1 VEIIYLTNNSQVISQ
16 LIYLYITILRLVFKK
31 LVFNIRHFFLTFQS
45 SFIPDVMKKALTF
58 ILFACFTGSFYLV
71 KAQQSVNTYP
81 FQDPSLSIEER
92 VADLISRMTL
102 KEKADQLLYTAP
114 AIPRLG
120 IPAYNWWNE
129 ALHGVARA
137 GYATVFPQSITIA
150 NSWDEGL
157 MYNVANTISDEARAK
172 YHEFQRRGKRGIYQG
187 LTFWSPNINIFR
199 DPRWGRGH
207 ETYGEDPY
215 LTGRMGYQF
224 VRGMQGDDPTY
235 LKTVA
240 TAKHYAVHSGPE
252 PLRHSFNAKV
262 SEVDLRETY
271 LPAFRTLIVDAGAY
285 SVMGAYNMFRDFP
298 CCANPILYGILRNEW
313 GFEGYI
319 VSDCWAISDFYK
331 YQNYAKD
338 AAEAAAQ
345 AVKAGTDL
353 ECGFDYGNLMA
364 AIERDLLTEDD
375 IDIAAKRIFTA
386 RFKLGMFD
394 PDEMVPYA
402 QIPFFVN
409 CSDYN
414 KTLARRAAQKSVV
427 LLKNSNNILPLNKD
441 IKTIAVIGP
450 NADNF
455 ESLIG
460 NYNGIPKDPVTI
472 LKGIK
477 NKLKPETTIVY
488 AEGSDLAEGI
498 HNLTVIPS
506 RYLQTPDGRQ
516 GAFGEY
522 FDNREMKGDPVF
534 TRVDDQINFYWEH
547 LSPRYDMADD
557 DFGVHWTT
565 YLVPP
570 ETGTY
575 ALGGWGSSGYEILL
589 DGKRII
595 ADRNEHHAFHKEYSA
610 DLQAGQKYKIEALY
624 RNYAGDADM
633 KLLWAPPRPN
643 LTEEAVRAAR
653 EADAVV
659 LVLGLS
665 QRLEGEEM
673 SIKIEGFLGG
683 DRTNLNLPA
692 VQEQLFEAVTAT
704 GKPVIVILMN
714 GGALSVNKVQEK
726 AAAILLAGYP
736 GQEGG
741 NAVADVLFGNYN
753 PAGRLPVTYYK
764 AIDQIP
770 AFENYDMKGKTYRF
784 FDQEPLY
791 PFGYGLSYTSF
802 SYSNLLIPEKVTA
815 GEKVPVKVTVTNTGE
830 KAGDEVI
837 QLYLTDEKASTPR
850 PIRQLEGFERITLDT
865 GESKEVEF
873 ILEPRQFSIINKED
887 KRVIEPGYFTIS
899 IGGKQ
904 PGFKGYLDPQF
915 TQVLTGRVRLS
926 GREVPFEN

>member
-1 VEIIYLTNNSQVISQ
+1 MIQFS
-16 LIYLYITILRLVFKK
+16 LIQMIMTKIVY
-31 LVFNIRHFFLTFQS
+31 FLMFS
-45 SFIPDVMKKALTF
+45 MIAINPFCAS
-58 ILFACFTGSFYLV
+58 G
-71 KAQQSVNTYP
+71 QQSPDKFPFRNT
-81 FQDPSLSIEER
+81 SLSPEER
-92 VADLISRMTL
+92 VNDLVSRMTL
-102 KEKADQLLYTAP
+102 QEKADQLLYTAP

-150 NSWDEGL
+150 NSWDESL
-157 MYNVANTISDEARAK
+157 MFNEANAISDEARAK
-172 YHEFQRRGKRGIYQG
+172 YHEFQRRGKTGIYQG

-215 LTGRMGYQF
+215 LTGRMGYEF
-224 VRGMQGDDPTY
+224 VKGMQGDDPKY

-262 SEVDLRETY
+262 SEIDLRETY
-271 LPAFRTLIVDAGAY
+271 LPAFRTLVMDAGVY
-285 SVMGAYNMFRDFP
+285 SVMGAYNMFRDYP

-313 GFEGYI
+313 GFKGYI

-331 YQNYAKD
+331 FTHFAKD

-353 ECGFDYGNLMA
+353 ECGVDYKNLSEA
-364 AIERDLLTEDD
+364 VTRGLLTEAD
-375 IDIAAKRIFTA
+375 INIAVKRIFTA

-394 PDEMVPYA
+394 ADEMVPYA

-414 KTLARRAAQKSVV
+414 NSLSRQAGRESVV
-427 LLKNSNNILPLNKD
+427 LLKNEKNILPLSRD

-460 NYNGIPKDPVTI
+460 NYNGIPKNPVTV

-477 NKLKPETTIVY
+477 GKVNPDTKIIY
-488 AEGSDLAEGI
+488 AEGSDLADGI
-498 HNLTVIPS
+498 HNLTPIPS
-506 RYLQTPDGRQ
+506 RYLETPDGIQ
-516 GAFGEY
+516 GAYGEY
-522 FDNREMKGDPVF
+522 FNNRDMNGKPVF
-534 TRVDDQINFYWEH
+534 TRIDDNIDFYWEFY
-547 LSPRYDMADD
+547 SPRYDMPDD
-557 DFGVHWTT
+557 NFGVRWTT

-570 ETGTY
+570 VTGTY
-575 ALGGWGSSGYEILL
+575 AIGTWGSSGYDVLL
-589 DGKRII
+589 DGKKLISSM
-595 ADRNEHHAFHKEYSA
+595 NEHEAIHIEAPAE
-610 DLQAGQKYKIEALY
+610 LQAGKKYKLEVLY
-624 RNYAGDADM
+624 KNYAGDAAIQ
-633 KLLWAPPRPN
+633 LLWAPPRPRMI
-643 LTEEAVRAAR
+643 EEAVQAAK
-653 EADAVV
+653 ESDAVI

-673 SIKIEGFLGG
+673 PIKIEGFSGG

-692 VQEQLFEAVTAT
+692 AQEKLLDAVTAT
-704 GKPVIVILMN
+704 GKPVIVVLAS
-714 GGALSVNKVQEK
+714 GGALSVNKAQEK
-726 AAAILLAGYP
+726 ASAILLAGYG
-736 GQEGG
+736 GQQGG
-741 NAVADVLFGNYN
+741 NAVADILFGDYN

-764 AIDQIP
+764 SIDQIP
-770 AFENYDMKGKTYRF
+770 AFENYNMAGRTYRF
-784 FDQEPLY
+784 FTQEPLY

-802 SYSNLLIPEKVTA
+802 KYSDLSIPLTVAA
-815 GEKVPVKVTVTNTGE
+815 GEKVPVKVTVTNTG
-830 KAGDEVI
+830 KIAGDEVVE
-837 QLYLTDEKASTPR
+837 LYVTDEKASTPR
-850 PIRQLEGFERITLDT
+850 PIRQLEGFSRVPLKP
-865 GESKEVEF
+865 GESKVVE
-873 ILEPRQFSIINKED
+873 IMLEPRQFSIINNKA

-899 IGGKQ
+899 VGGKQ

-915 TQVLTGRVRLS
+915 TQVLTGRIKLT
-926 GREVPFEN
+926 GKEVQFAN